1 MQGLFARGSLWAV
14 PWFDR
19 VLPNIHK
26 LVETNAART
35 IFTRFI
41 PAHDPDTA
49 GGAWKRYYGKWPE
62 MTLSR
67 VDKSRVDLVPELALY
82 VPPARLFDKH
92 TYSPW
97 VSGQLHSALTK
108 SGIDTLIVSGGETDV
123 CVLTTILGAV
133 DHGYRVIVVTDAVC
147 SSSDDAHDAI
157 QLFFN
162 QRLSQQIE
170 TAEVTE
176 ILEATPLIWQP

>member
-1 MQGLFARGSLWAV
+1 
-14 PWFDR
+14 
-19 VLPNIHK
+19 
-26 LVETNAART
+26 
-35 IFTRFI
+35 
-41 PAHDPDTA
+41 
-49 GGAWKRYYGKWPE
+49 

-82 VPPARLFDKH
+82 VPPASLFDKY

-97 VSGQLHSALTK
+97 VSGQLHSVLTK

-176 ILEATPLIWQP
+176 ILEATPLIWQR